1 MKKADY
7 KYTLRR
13 CLVLIVC
20 ALIYSC
26 TEDKIPVPQSDL
38 DIKIDRV
45 DQELFTSTIQKI
57 RESYPAFSDIYLK
70 NIIQLQSED
79 GSIDETQLDVFRED
93 EFIAELKV
101 KTDSLYPDLTNI
113 EKELAASID
122 LFQQA
127 TGETTIPNFY
137 TFIGGLSYQ
146 CFVFDDNGADGIGI
160 GLDMFL
166 GDAFPYEQLSP
177 QNSAFSAYI
186 TRTFN
191 KDHLTKKVMETIL
204 DDRMG
209 RPKGNRLLDHMIHH
223 GKKAYLLEQFIP
235 YAHDSIIM
243 EYTAAQ
249 FDWCEQNQAQIWSH
263 LLRENL
269 FYETNFKQINKL
281 INPSPDSPGMP
292 SDAPGRTA
300 NFIGWKVVKAF
311 MARHPEVTVNELIA
325 WEDNQ
330 ALLDQ
335 SKYKPK

>member
-1 MKKADY
+1 MFR
-7 KYTLRR
+7 T
-13 CLVLIVC
+13 CLALSLC
-20 ALIYSC
+20 AVIYSC
-26 TEDKIPVPQSDL
+26 AEDNIEVPKSNLKIH
-38 DIKIDRV
+38 INRV
-45 DQELFTSTIQKI
+45 DQQLFTTDVPTIQ
-57 RESYPAFSDIYLK
+57 ELYPVFSDIYFK
-70 NIIQLQSED
+70 NIVPLQTED
-79 GSIDETQLDVFRED
+79 GNIDETQLNAFRGD
-93 EFIAELKV
+93 EFIVELKE
-101 KTDSLYPDLTNI
+101 KTDSLYPDLADL
-113 EKELAASID
+113 ELELAASID
-122 LFQQA
+122 AFLQA
-127 TGETTIPNFY
+127 TDETATPKIY
-137 TFIGGLSYQ
+137 AFIGGLSYQ

-186 TRTFN
+186 TRAFN
-191 KDHLTKKVMETIL
+191 KEHVTKKVMETIL

-235 YAHDSIIM
+235 FAHDSIIM
-243 EYTAAQ
+243 EYTAAEL
-249 FDWCEQNQAQIWSH
+249 DWCEENQAQIWSH

-269 FYETNFKQINKL
+269 FYETDFRKINKL

-311 MARHPEVTVNELIA
+311 MTRQPNVTVNELIT

-335 SKYKPK
+335 SKYKPR